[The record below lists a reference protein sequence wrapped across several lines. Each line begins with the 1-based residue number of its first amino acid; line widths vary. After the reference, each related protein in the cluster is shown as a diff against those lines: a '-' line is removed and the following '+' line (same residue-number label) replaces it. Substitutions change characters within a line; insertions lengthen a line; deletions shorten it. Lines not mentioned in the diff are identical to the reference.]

1 MGFISF
7 NEKYYMKAVQR
18 LESRPLSSADVYE
31 AKQLLKILDD
41 LADEG
46 YLELND
52 YLESKYS
59 CLSRLRRVIDRKSVV

>member
-1 MGFISF
+1 MGFLSF
-7 NEKYYMKAVQR
+7 HEKYYMKAVQR
-18 LESRPLSSADVYE
+18 LESGPLSSADVYE

-59 CLSRLRRVIDRKSVV
+59 